1 MRLMKFSYHLFCRNI
16 LISILIVV
24 QLVVSLLLLNDVI
37 ETANGYFVTV
47 DEYASCNLPNI
58 NGLIVDAEDKIPNRI
73 LNKIS
78 KESIKYREN
87 GYSVYSGEFKLCGYS
102 KDFVKDYVPEIKE
115 GKWLNQCSTNSKV
128 VPVVVPYSDF
138 NEYSV
143 GDEIDIDSDNNIS
156 AKVVGILKSPYYC
169 SFSGAGI
176 YYDTKT
182 ILKTVND
189 EDDASTPLLTLSDY
203 LPKDSLGFRS
213 SQAII
218 FKNGSDIKE
227 ADKVLSKYYEVR
239 TFKDVMDN
247 GISEAFSRVRTLGP
261 LIITLLLVS
270 IFGMI
275 GCIAISTYKNIKFF
289 SILYICGASTKKSF
303 LISILYTAIYIVI
316 TLIAFFII
324 FIFIMDKSLC
334 WLNYIA
340 LLIMTLMLL
349 SLSLIPYKILK
360 NNPPIK
366 VLKENK

>member
-58 NGLIVDAEDKIPNRI
+58 NGLIVDSEEKIPNRI

-78 KESIKYREN
+78 KDSIKYKEN
-87 GYSVYSGEFKLCGYS
+87 GYSVFYSDFKLYGYS
-102 KDFVKDYVPEIKE
+102 KEFVKDYVPEIKE
-115 GKWLNQCSTNSKV
+115 GKWLDQCSTNSKV
-128 VPVVVPYSDF
+128 VPVVIPYSDF

-143 GDEIDIDSDNNIS
+143 GDEIEIDSDNNIV
-156 AKVVGILKSPYYC
+156 AKVVGILKSSYYC
-169 SFSGAGI
+169 SFNGGGI
-176 YYDTKT
+176 FYNTKT
-182 ILKTVND
+182 MLKSVND
-189 EDDASTPLLTLSDY
+189 SDNTSTPLLTLSNY
-203 LPKDSLGFRS
+203 LPKDGMYSRV

-227 ADKVLSKYYEVR
+227 AGKVLSEYYEVR
-239 TFKDVMDN
+239 SFKDVMDN
-247 GISEAFSRVRTLGP
+247 GVSEAFGRVRVLGP

-289 SILYICGASTKKSF
+289 SVLYICGASSKKCF

-324 FIFIMDKSLC
+324 FVFVMDKSLC

-340 LLIMTLMLL
+340 LLIMILMLL